1 MSYLKRNIYEVE
13 KNIERILKGES
24 TGFLTFNVS
33 REIQG
38 KLKQRDYQIFS
49 PYEGAEKVILFS
61 KKEPKIRLY
70 RIDCYEQDKITHS
83 SILGSLFGLNITSE
97 MFGDIV
103 LYDGNFYFYVLDDI
117 HEYVMNNFTMV
128 GNTVIQLIEVSSD
141 FLNHYQRAYEDYEL
155 IVASLRIDAVIARL
169 IGVNREKVQIKI
181 KEKLVLLNGEVLN
194 KSSYLLREGD
204 IFSIRGFG
212 KFIYFGIKDMTK
224 KNRFVIQIKKYI

>member
-13 KNIERILKGES
+13 KNIERILKGGS
-24 TGFLTFNVS
+24 TGFLTLNVS

-38 KLKQRDYQIFS
+38 KLKQRDYQVFS
-49 PYEGAEKVILFS
+49 PYKGSEKVILFS

-70 RIDCYEQDKITHS
+70 RIDYYEQDKITHS

-117 HEYVMNNFTMV
+117 HEYVVNNFTMV
-128 GNTVIQLIEVSSD
+128 GNTAIQLVEISSD
-141 FLNHYQRAYEDYEL
+141 FLDNYKREYEEYEL

-169 IGVNREKVQIKI
+169 IGVNREKVQVKI

-212 KFIYFGIKDMTK
+212 KFIYFGIKDMTR